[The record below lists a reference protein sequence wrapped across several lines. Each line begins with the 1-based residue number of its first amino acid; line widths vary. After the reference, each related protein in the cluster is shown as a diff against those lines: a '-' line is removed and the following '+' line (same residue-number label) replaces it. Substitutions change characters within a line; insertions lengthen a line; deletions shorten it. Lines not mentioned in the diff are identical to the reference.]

1 MNDPWAEFLISSAAW
16 QGLRHSEAIAAVR
29 EAGFAGVEILCKPGH
44 FEYDNANHVDEVQ
57 AALGDWP
64 DAIVT
69 FHAPF
74 YGVDLSSSDPEAWNH
89 AMRETMRAL
98 EVASSIKAETM
109 TVHVHSSEVVHEW
122 ISANLDAIQR
132 ALEVES
138 SINAETMT
146 AHGLSR
152 EETGCWSPANLTA
165 FRRALGQLAQA
176 SEEAH
181 ITLAVEN
188 FPPPFFTSDEEEL
201 LRLLDEFPE
210 HLVGACIDTGHAHLG
225 DRLVELARLL
235 APRTFV
241 AHLHDNFARAK
252 DEHLIPGRG
261 TIPWTEFVDAM
272 RGFRG
277 RPVMEVV
284 MVGTLGETLAK
295 VKTAIVDTGLSQI
308 IAV

>member
-1 MNDPWAEFLISSAAW
+1 MNSAFLISSIAW
-16 QGLRHSEAIAAVR
+16 QGIRHSEAIRAVR
-29 EAGFAGVEILCKPGH
+29 VAGFGGVEILCKPGH
-44 FEYDNANHVDEVQ
+44 FEYDNAEHVSEVQ
-57 AALGDWP
+57 AALDDWP

-74 YGVDLSSSDPEAWNH
+74 YGVDLASSDPDAWDH

-98 EVASSIKAETM
+98 EVASSIRAESM
-109 TVHVHSSEVVHEW
+109 TVHVRSSEEVHGW
-122 ISANLDAIQR
+122 ISANLAAIQR

-138 SINAETMT
+138 SLNAETMT

-152 EETGCWSPANLTA
+152 EETGCWSPANHTA

-176 SEEAH
+176 SAEAD

-225 DRLVELARLL
+225 GTLIDLVHLL

-261 TIPWTEFVDAM
+261 TIPWGEFVEAM
-272 RGFRG
+272 QGFRG
-277 RPVMEVV
+277 QRVLEVNA
-284 MVGTLGETLAK
+284 VGTLAETLES
-295 VKTAIVDTGLSQI
+295 VKKAIVETGLSDL
-308 IAV
+308 A